1 MQLEEQLLNEAGNN
15 MFLEF
20 MTAVK
25 DNNLA
30 AQCRED
36 YYEQAG
42 IMDFQTIPRERQNKL
57 DNSIY
62 CEILYYGAFCLSIGS
77 VPYCIKKAFFSQKFD
92 RLSWAAIYDG
102 IEGALGSEMIG
113 LDKSHTGN
121 FLTAPSMEAKSAVI
135 GYMQNFTN
143 NNAHA
148 DLLVLYQQAMSTR
161 STSNLGCLLFSER
174 MSLTIDPGFAAKYAL
189 FKTQWK
195 PFAQQ
200 ILEWTAPIVKSTIEN
215 IN

>member
-1 MQLEEQLLNEAGNN
+1 MQLDEKLLNKAGNN
-15 MFLEF
+15 MFLAF
-20 MTAVK
+20 MTDVK

-30 AQCRED
+30 AQCRDD

-42 IMDFQTIPRERQNKL
+42 IMGFQTIRRERLNEL
-57 DNSIY
+57 DKDIY

-77 VPYCIKKAFFSQKFD
+77 VPYCIKKAFLLQKFD
-92 RLSWAAIYDG
+92 RSSWVAIYNG
-102 IEGALGSEMIG
+102 IEGALGSEMTD

-148 DLLVLYQQAMSTR
+148 DLLVLYQQAISAMSA
-161 STSNLGCLLFSER
+161 SSIGYLLFSER
-174 MSLTIDPGFAAKYAL
+174 MSLTIDPGFGAKYAL

-200 ILEWTAPIVKSTIEN
+200 IFEWTAPIVKSTINN